1 MRSVCSSL
9 KSEGSAFGWSRRVC
23 VLRSLALCYV
33 RVHARVAGY
42 EPGFGRT
49 LSRGDVEKAQETF
62 PLSPDTSYSIV
73 SHTST
78 VFHLSFERKKLGSS
92 SS

>member
-33 RVHARVAGY
+33 RVHARIAGY

-62 PLSPDTSYSIV
+62 PLFVWCRLRAGPEVKPVSTISRINSY
-73 SHTST
+73 
-78 VFHLSFERKKLGSS
+78 L
-92 SS
+92 